1 MQTKKKAIDRGNILE
16 AIAKKSELTIEQIA
30 KKAGYE
36 RPSYYKHIK
45 NPNLSFNILERYGK
59 ALKYDFTE
67 DFPAMPKYS
76 LLDIPVGLSSK
87 PSSLKEALE
96 ELEDLNYKYIE
107 VMEKYTELLEKYNKL
122 IEEKYR

>member
-1 MQTKKKAIDRGNILE
+1 MQTKERAVHRGKILK
-16 AIAKKSELTIEQIA
+16 AIAKRNELTIGQIA

-36 RPSYYKHIK
+36 RASYYKHTQ
-45 NPNLSFNILERYGK
+45 NPNLSFDILESYGK

-76 LLDIPVGLSSK
+76 LIDVPAGLSSK